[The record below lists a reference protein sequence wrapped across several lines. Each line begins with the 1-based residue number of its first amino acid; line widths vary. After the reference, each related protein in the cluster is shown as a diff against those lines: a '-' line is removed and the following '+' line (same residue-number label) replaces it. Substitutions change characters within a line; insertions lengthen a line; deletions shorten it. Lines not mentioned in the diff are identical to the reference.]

1 MKAILAAGMFLT
13 LLGAPALAN
22 ECPTLI
28 KKAQD
33 ALQSMSGM
41 DDAMMQKAKDHIAKA
56 QAEHDAGKHKEAIAT
71 ANDALQLLKM

>member
-1 MKAILAAGMFLT
+1 MKAILTAGVMLG
-13 LLGAPALAN
+13 LLAAPALAN

-41 DDAMMQKAKDHIAKA
+41 DDAMMKKVKDHIAKA
-56 QAEHDAGKHKEAIAT
+56 QAEHDAGKHDEAVAT
-71 ANDALQLLKM
+71 ANDALKLLKM